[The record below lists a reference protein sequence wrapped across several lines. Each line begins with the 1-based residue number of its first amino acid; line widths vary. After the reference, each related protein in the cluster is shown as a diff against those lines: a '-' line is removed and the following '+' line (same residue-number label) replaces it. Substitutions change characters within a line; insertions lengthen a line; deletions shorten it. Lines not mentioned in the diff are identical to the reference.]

1 MAPPSQLSR
10 LQDKWKQM
18 DLTPEQL
25 TEYKEKFTTAV
36 KKVLP
41 KLDDVEF
48 YVGESCNPDGMVAL
62 LEYRDKADGSG
73 EQALMLFYKHGLECE
88 KV

>member
-1 MAPPSQLSR
+1 MGLSDEE
-10 LQDKWKQM
+10 LAEHKA
-18 DLTPEQL
+18 
-25 TEYKEKFTTAV
+25 KFTEAV

-48 YVGESCNPDGMVAL
+48 YVGESCNPDGMVCL
-62 LEYRDKADGSG
+62 LEYRDKPDGSG

>member
-1 MAPPSQLSR
+1 MELTEEQMA
-10 LQDKWKQM
+10 
-18 DLTPEQL
+18 
-25 TEYKEKFTTAV
+25 EYKEKFTNAV
-36 KKVLP
+36 KKIIP
-41 KLDDVEF
+41 KLNDVEF

-73 EQALMLFYKHGLECE
+73 EDSVMIFFKHGLESE

>member
-1 MAPPSQLSR
+1 
-10 LQDKWKQM
+10 M
-18 DLTPEQL
+18 DLSEEQL
-25 TEYKEKFTTAV
+25 AEYKAKFTEAV

-41 KLDDVEF
+41 KLGDVEF
-48 YVGESCNPDGMVAL
+48 YVGESCNPDGMVCL

-73 EQALMLFYKHGLECE
+73 EEAKMLFYKHGLEEE

>member
-1 MAPPSQLSR
+1 MELS
-10 LQDKWKQM
+10 
-18 DLTPEQL
+18 PEQL
-25 TEYKEKFTTAV
+25 AEHKEKFTNAV

-48 YVGESCNPDGMVAL
+48 YLGESVNPDGMVPL
-62 LEYRDKADGSG
+62 LEYRDKPDGSG
-73 EQALMLFYKHGLECE
+73 EQALMLFYKHGLEAE

>member
-1 MAPPSQLSR
+1 MA
-10 LQDKWKQM
+10 
-18 DLTPEQL
+18 
-25 TEYKEKFTTAV
+25 AV

-48 YVGESCNPDGMVAL
+48 YIGESCNPDGMVAL
-62 LEYRDKADGSG
+62 LEYRDKPDGSG
-73 EQALMLFYKHGLECE
+73 EEALMLFFKHGLESE